1 VFLTINDLILITNYK
16 GADPAVGATSAGSR
30 GVSAFGF
37 DYANMGAPVSFN
49 MGIRTTF

>member
-1 VFLTINDLILITNYK
+1 
-16 GADPAVGATSAGSR
+16 
-30 GVSAFGF
+30 VSAFGF